1 MASLSSVLKKPSDFL
16 EKDIFT
22 IMGLESID
30 QKRKDDLLDVMEG
43 TITTRVVARILDDL
57 GDEKAK
63 YLEDLISSESSDHE
77 VLAFLEANKID
88 YVQYYAEEAVTY
100 KAEVLSMITDPDS
113 IQQFIDQNKE

>member
-1 MASLSSVLKKPSDFL
+1 MATLSSILKKPSDFL

-63 YLEDLISSESSDHE
+63 HLEDLISSESSDHE
-77 VLAFLEANKID
+77 VLDFLEENKID
-88 YVQYYAEEAVTY
+88 YIQYYAEEAVIY
-100 KAEVLSMITDPDS
+100 KSEVLSMITDPDS
-113 IQQFIDQNKE
+113 VQQFIDQNKE